1 MLFRNLAFG
10 ALLAAILLPASAQTE
25 KFPTRP
31 IRMVVPW
38 SPGGNTD
45 GIARLLATK
54 LSARINQSVVVDNK
68 PGANGIVGTTA
79 VAQALPDGYT
89 IMLALPETNVLN
101 PMVYKNISYASKDF
115 APVAFIGVMP
125 FALVANPSS
134 KAATVPD
141 LVRAAKQQPGSVS
154 AASWG
159 IGSTAHAAI
168 ALMEQTAGV
177 ELLHVPF
184 PGTAPAMA
192 QVFSGQIDLMF
203 LSALSAVE
211 FEKSGKVKVL
221 GVTVDKRMDSFP
233 GVPTLAEQG
242 LPGIDVSLWY
252 GITAPAKTPSAIKDY
267 LAKEILEVLK
277 DPTVLQDLR
286 GRGMVVQPKNADEF
300 SRFMAAEEGR
310 WSGLIKA
317 KNIRIDN

>member
-1 MLFRNLAFG
+1 MSFRNLAFG
-10 ALLAAILLPASAQTE
+10 ALLAAILLPASAQTD
-25 KFPTRP
+25 KFPSRP
-31 IRMVVPW
+31 IRLVVPW
-38 SPGGNTD
+38 SAGGNTD
-45 GIARLLATK
+45 GIARLMALK
-54 LSARINQSVVVDNK
+54 LSARINQQVVVDNK

-79 VAQALPDGYT
+79 VAHAQPDGYT
-89 IMLALPETNVLN
+89 LMLALPETNVLN
-101 PMVYKNISYASKDF
+101 PMVYKNISYASKDLD
-115 APVAFIGVMP
+115 PVAFIGIMP

-141 LVRAAKQQPGSVS
+141 LVRAAKQKPGSVS

-168 ALMEQTAGV
+168 ALMEQTARV

-184 PGTAPAMA
+184 PGTAPAMT

-221 GVTVDKRMDSFP
+221 GVTVDKRMDAFP
-233 GVPTLAEQG
+233 DVPTLAEQG

-252 GITAPAKTPSAIKDY
+252 GITAPAKTPSAVKDY

-286 GRGMVVQPKNADEF
+286 GRGMVVQPKNAAEF
-300 SRFMAAEEGR
+300 SRFMAAEEER
-310 WSGLIKA
+310 WSSLIKA